1 MLGKLPGFVGKA
13 LSRIRA
19 GIHGIAIQ
27 DEGLAAPHTVDLQL
41 RSSTFR
47 DHGPLPAR
55 YTADGAG
62 VSPPLAWSKV
72 PLGTRSLVLLVE
84 DADSPT
90 PRPLVHAIAAVD
102 PHRHRLPEGAL
113 SSTDTADLKLGRNSF
128 FGAGYT
134 PPDPPPGHGPHRYV
148 FELFALDHTPRLGH
162 RPGRNKIKSE
172 MRGHVIGR
180 GALTA
185 VYERHA

>member
-1 MLGKLPGFVGKA
+1 MLEKLPGFVGKA

-19 GIHGIAIQ
+19 GIQ
-27 DEGLAAPHTVDLQL
+27 GLAIEDQSLATHDAADLRL

-55 YTADGAG
+55 HTADGAG

-72 PLGTRSLVLLVE
+72 PLGTRSLVLVVE

-102 PHRHRLPEGAL
+102 RRRHELPEGAL
-113 SSTDTADLKLGRNSF
+113 SSANAADLKLGRNSF
-128 FGAGYT
+128 LGEGYM

-148 FELFALDHTPRLGH
+148 FELFALDHMPRLGH
-162 RPGRNKIKSE
+162 RPGRSKIKSE

>member
-1 MLGKLPGFVGKA
+1 MRHLSSSLCAGLIYA
-13 LSRIRA
+13 LVMPVSAAQAA
-19 GIHGIAIQ
+19 G
-27 DEGLAAPHTVDLQL
+27 L
-41 RSSTFR
+41 R
-47 DHGPLPAR
+47 HQ
-55 YTADGAG
+55 
-62 VSPPLAWSKV
+62 
-72 PLGTRSLVLLVE
+72 
-84 DADSPT
+84 DSPT

-102 PHRHRLPEGAL
+102 PHRHKLPEGAL
-113 SSTDTADLKLGRNSF
+113 SSDTAELKLGRNSF

-162 RPGRNKIKSE
+162 RPGRNMIKSE